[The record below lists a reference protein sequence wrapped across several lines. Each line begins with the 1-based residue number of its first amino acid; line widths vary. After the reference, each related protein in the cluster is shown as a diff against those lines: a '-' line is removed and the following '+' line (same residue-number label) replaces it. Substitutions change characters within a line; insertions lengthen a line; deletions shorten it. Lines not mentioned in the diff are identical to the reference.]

1 MHTLSLKPVLMV
13 NNGITGN
20 MSLLSR
26 GVLSLFSELS
36 VSLEHVEALF
46 LLIQERKKVH
56 CCCELFN
63 LGI

>member
-1 MHTLSLKPVLMV
+1 MA

-20 MSLLSR
+20 MSLLSW

-46 LLIQERKKVH
+46 LSIQEKKKVH